1 MESFE
6 FRFEDELFS
15 RDGFFG
21 EKMWEYRKGVVEYIA
36 RGRSVWTRKELEMDC
51 LS

>member
-6 FRFEDELFS
+6 FRFEDELLS
-15 RDGFFG
+15 KDGFFG